1 MEDRMT
7 VSVNGRQVQ
16 LHGGMKVKHA
26 LVAVDQELYNA
37 VVNGTVVVEDAR
49 GFRVGLEGAL
59 QDGARL
65 STRDVT

>member
-7 VSVNGRQVQ
+7 VFVNGREVQ
-16 LHGGMKVKHA
+16 LHRGMKVEHA
-26 LVAVDQELYNA
+26 LIAIDQELYNA
-37 VVNGTVVVEDAR
+37 AVNGTVVVEDAR

-65 STRDVT
+65 STRDVK